1 MSQVN
6 YTGHG
11 ARTGGLQGH
20 SVGPLM
26 PYMIQ
31 AVGRPDG
38 LSRQV
43 LDSRTGN
50 LSRLCRTYREAEIYN
65 RTKSSTRCDVKIERR
80 RPQHGWPMLAVP
92 TLVVTEI
99 KDF

>member
-11 ARTGGLQGH
+11 ARTGGLQAH
-20 SVGPLM
+20 SCGPMM

-31 AVGRPDG
+31 AVGRPGG
-38 LSRQV
+38 LSWQV

-50 LSRLCRTYREAEIYN
+50 TSRMCRTYREAEIEMYGLRVRN
-65 RTKSSTRCDVKIERR
+65 MMHS
-80 RPQHGWPMLAVP
+80 
-92 TLVVTEI
+92 
-99 KDF
+99 